1 MVAQQHHHRPTLKQ
15 SNKSF
20 KSKHASKGSL
30 KDAQKGKAPRSSPK
44 LHSTTSHDSA
54 QLRLNRRNA
63 AKQAQ
68 SAKRQSTVDSRR
80 LFNSGAPRIVAV
92 VSLTSDINPKSC
104 VEQLASVL
112 RENIEGEGETTSK
125 LNASRFRTSLQFL
138 FPNTFYSILDALLIA
153 DYVLLVLSPS
163 VEVDERGETLMRTMQ
178 SVGMPSVVA
187 VAGESTQETT
197 PKTPKEH
204 KEILKSLLSFTQYFV
219 PSLTRVYDLSSSPSE
234 VLNTIRALC
243 ESTPAE
249 VKWRVGRSY
258 LLADQLTWVDS
269 TVGTK
274 ETPQGSL
281 SVTGIIRGASLDPNR
296 LVHLPGWGDYQVEKI
311 LSAPLPHPARNTF
324 TNSPNA
330 IGQDDTVVDLLAEPT
345 PSEADSLVSTNPTDV
360 EEELQR
366 EQTWPTDEEMR
377 GINQDSGID
386 IEGQEPIPDALTGTT
401 PKRIKRLPKGMSE
414 YQAAWIVDSDSEG
427 DDGENDEDVES
438 DVAEKAD
445 VAMDEDELEGDNSSS
460 RGGKRKVRFGDD
472 FEDLPQDEE
481 EIQLAS
487 WRLAREKEK
496 EREKEEQTH
505 ALFPDELDTP
515 LNIPAQQR
523 FARYR
528 GLRSFRTSPWDPYE
542 NLPREYGRIFSWEG
556 QGDKRGGGAFRRM
569 ERSVMKRV
577 EKDGGGGVEPG
588 IRVTVVL
595 KNVSQNVYLQYVSSS
610 PTSLSI
616 SSSLSSPLTLF
627 ALQPHEHKQT
637 VLNFTVTRNT
647 EYTAYVRS
655 KDPMILCLGFRRLQ
669 VKPVYS
675 AFEGGETLY
684 SRKIPPNNVHKFFR
698 YLPHSGTSMAT
709 IYGPV
714 MLGSGRVSCV
724 LLKDAEI
731 AAAATSTTLS
741 LVASGTLAAPSTT
754 RIIAKRVVLTGH
766 PFKVHKK
773 TATVRYMFF
782 NADDVNYFSPIQ
794 LHTKHGRTG
803 HIKES
808 LGTHGYFKA
817 HFDGPVSQM
826 DTVCMSLYKRVWPRW
841 SKAVQAVE
849 DSVALSER
857 QGIIEE
863 TVEMREDV
871 DMN

>member
-1 MVAQQHHHRPTLKQ
+1 MISRQRQVAHIQQTPIAQNATNSNHRRSIAKPGPI
-15 SNKSF
+15 NKTSGDPA
-20 KSKHASKGSL
+20 H
-30 KDAQKGKAPRSSPK
+30 PSSGIFCNLYELTP
-44 LHSTTSHDSA
+44 
-54 QLRLNRRNA
+54 
-63 AKQAQ
+63 
-68 SAKRQSTVDSRR
+68 
-80 LFNSGAPRIVAV
+80 GAPP
-92 VSLTSDINPKSC
+92 TYN
-104 VEQLASVL
+104 
-112 RENIEGEGETTSK
+112 
-125 LNASRFRTSLQFL
+125 F
-138 FPNTFYSILDALLIA
+138 
-153 DYVLLVLSPS
+153 
-163 VEVDERGETLMRTMQ
+163 
-178 SVGMPSVVA
+178 
-187 VAGESTQETT
+187 
-197 PKTPKEH
+197 
-204 KEILKSLLSFTQYFV
+204 
-219 PSLTRVYDLSSSPSE
+219 
-234 VLNTIRALC
+234 
-243 ESTPAE
+243 
-249 VKWRVGRSY
+249 
-258 LLADQLTWVDS
+258 LTWVES

-345 PSEADSLVSTNPTDV
+345 PSEADSLVSTNPTDA

-377 GINQDSGID
+377 GS
-386 IEGQEPIPDALTGTT
+386 TT
-401 PKRIKRLPKGMSE
+401 PKRIKRIPKGMSE

-427 DDGENDEDVES
+427 DDGENEEDVES

-460 RGGKRKVRFGDD
+460 RGGKRKVRFGDE

-577 EKDGGGGVEPG
+577 EKDGGGVEPG
-588 IRVTVVL
+588 NRVTVVL
-595 KNVSQNVYLQYVSSS
+595 KNVAQNVYLQYVSSS

-647 EYTAYVRS
+647 EYTASVRS

-675 AFEGGETLY
+675 AFEGG
-684 SRKIPPNNVHKFFR
+684 KIPPNNVHKFLR

-714 MLGSGRVSCV
+714 MLGSGRHQEKPKC
-724 LLKDAEI
+724 
-731 AAAATSTTLS
+731 
-741 LVASGTLAAPSTT
+741 
-754 RIIAKRVVLTGH
+754 R
-766 PFKVHKK
+766 F
-773 TATVRYMFF
+773 
-782 NADDVNYFSPIQ
+782 
-794 LHTKHGRTG
+794 
-803 HIKES
+803 
-808 LGTHGYFKA
+808 
-817 HFDGPVSQM
+817 
-826 DTVCMSLYKRVWPRW
+826 W
-841 SKAVQAVE
+841 SK
-849 DSVALSER
+849 
-857 QGIIEE
+857 
-863 TVEMREDV
+863 TVKCGRM
-871 DMN
+871 